1 MPFTDRDPGEEPE
14 MENYAVLGGG
24 TMGCGVAQCL
34 AAAGHTVAVFEPSA
48 AAREAG
54 PRRVRDGVRL
64 ARMLRRTDADP
75 DEVLGRIRWTDRWE
89 LLGSPGFVVECVPER
104 LPLKEQVLR
113 AADEHSAPDAVLAS
127 CTSAI
132 PIDHLARWIG
142 DPGRMIGTHF
152 MNPAPLKDTVE
163 VACGPRTSPDT
174 LRRTTELLGRLGKE
188 AIVVG
193 DGPGFVSNRVLM
205 LTVNEAAAVL
215 AQGTADAATVDA
227 VFERCFGHRMG
238 PLRTADLIGLD
249 TIVDT
254 LAVLLEFTGDPRF
267 RPTPLL
273 AELVSAGR
281 LGEKTGHGFHVSVRG
296 RVLS

>member
-1 MPFTDRDPGEEPE
+1 MPSTDRHPREEAE
-14 MENYAVLGGG
+14 MQNYAVLGGG

-34 AAAGHTVAVFEPSA
+34 AEAGHTAMVFEPSA
-48 AAREAG
+48 TARAAG
-54 PRRVRDGVRL
+54 PERVRAGVRL
-64 ARMLRRTDADP
+64 ARMLRRTGHDP
-75 DEVLGRIRWTDRWE
+75 DEVLGRIRWVDR
-89 LLGSPGFVVECVPER
+89 LDQLGSPEFVIECVPER
-104 LPLKEQVLR
+104 LPLKEHALR
-113 AADEHSAPDAVLAS
+113 EADGHSAPGAVLAS

-132 PIDHLARWIG
+132 PIDHLAGWVS

-163 VACGPRTSPDT
+163 VACGPRTSADT
-174 LRRTTELLGRLGKE
+174 VHRTTRLLASLGKE
-188 AIVVG
+188 SIVVG

-227 VFERCFGHRMG
+227 VFQKCFGHPMG

-254 LAVLLEFTGDPRF
+254 LAVLRRFTGDPRF
-267 RPTPLL
+267 EPSPLL
-273 AELVSAGR
+273 ADLVAAGR
-281 LGEKTGHGFHVSVRG
+281 LGEKTGHGFHRSARG
-296 RVLS
+296 R